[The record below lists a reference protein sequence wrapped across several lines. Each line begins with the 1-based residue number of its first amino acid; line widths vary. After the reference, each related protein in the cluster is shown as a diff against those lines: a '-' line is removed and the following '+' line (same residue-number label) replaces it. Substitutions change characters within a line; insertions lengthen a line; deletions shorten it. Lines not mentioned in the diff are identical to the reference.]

1 MISIRKKTKAFTLSE
16 LLVVLLITV
25 IVAGLAFTT
34 LNLVQKQM
42 RDIRVG
48 FESSSEKG
56 RLKQVLWKDFNSYS
70 RIYFRNDTKQ
80 LLCESPRER
89 IVYKFQESWTTRELD
104 SFKVDTKSITGYFMG
119 KPITSG
125 EVDALEIKLQD
136 PGNKTLLIYKRNTA
150 ESFMDYGL

>member
-70 RIYFRNDTKQ
+70 RIYFRNDT
-80 LLCESPRER
+80 CRS
-89 IVYKFQESWTTRELD
+89 
-104 SFKVDTKSITGYFMG
+104 
-119 KPITSG
+119 
-125 EVDALEIKLQD
+125 
-136 PGNKTLLIYKRNTA
+136 
-150 ESFMDYGL
+150 